1 VVKKALV
8 HFADCYIKLTD
19 LKIKT
24 METNEIEKIET
35 IKRLTSNC
43 LNTLKPVE
51 GKSGIHTAEIRV
63 YDYYELASVIRNL
76 LKLCIVALD
85 QDGAE
90 VPNTIENQSID
101 VGLIL
106 GIALQLF
113 PIDEFEL
120 LSESSILFP
129 ADSKNEDENN
139 INK

>member
-1 VVKKALV
+1 MEIDEIKKLEA
-8 HFADCYIKLTD
+8 
-19 LKIKT
+19 
-24 METNEIEKIET
+24 

-51 GKSGIHTAEIRV
+51 NKSGIYTVKIRV

-90 VPNTIENQSID
+90 VPITIKNQSID

-113 PIDEFEL
+113 PSDEFEL
-120 LSESSILFP
+120 LNEIRILFP
-129 ADSKNEDENN
+129 ADSRNEDEN
-139 INK
+139 ILKE

>member
-1 VVKKALV
+1 LSR
-8 HFADCYIKLTD
+8 ADVLINH
-19 LKIKT
+19 LKIKI
-24 METNEIEKIET
+24 MEIDEIEKLET
-35 IKRLTSNC
+35 IKRLTASC
-43 LNTLKPVE
+43 LSTLRPVE
-51 GKSGIHTAEIRV
+51 DKSRIHTAEIRV

-85 QDGAE
+85 HDGAE
-90 VPNTIENQSID
+90 VPNTVKNQSID

-120 LSESSILFP
+120 LNEISILFP
-129 ADSKNEDENN
+129 AASRNKDENI

>member
-1 VVKKALV
+1 
-8 HFADCYIKLTD
+8 
-19 LKIKT
+19 
-24 METNEIEKIET
+24 MEKNEIETLET
-35 IKRLTSNC
+35 IKRLAASR
-43 LNTLKPVE
+43 LNTLKPV
-51 GKSGIHTAEIRV
+51 GDKSGIHTAEIRV
-63 YDYYELASVIRNL
+63 YDYYELAAVIRNL

-90 VPNTIENQSID
+90 VPSTIKNQSID

-120 LSESSILFP
+120 LNEISTLFP
-129 ADSKNEDENN
+129 AVSKNQDENS

>member
-1 VVKKALV
+1 LSK
-8 HFADCYIKLTD
+8 TD
-19 LKIKT
+19 TLSLNKINQLKEKI
-24 METNEIEKIET
+24 MEKDEIEKLET
-35 IKRLTSNC
+35 IKRLTSSC
-43 LNTLKPVE
+43 LSTLRPVE
-51 GKSGIHTAEIRV
+51 EKRGTHTAEIRV

-90 VPNTIENQSID
+90 VPVTIENRSID

-120 LSESSILFP
+120 LNEISILYP
-129 ADSKNEDENN
+129 ADSRNEDENS

>member
-1 VVKKALV
+1 
-8 HFADCYIKLTD
+8 
-19 LKIKT
+19 
-24 METNEIEKIET
+24 MEKDEIEKLET
-35 IKRLTSNC
+35 IKRLASNC
-43 LNTLKPVE
+43 LRTLKPV
-51 GKSGIHTAEIRV
+51 GDKSGIHTAEIRV
-63 YDYYELASVIRNL
+63 YDYYELAAVIRNL

-85 QDGAE
+85 EDGAE
-90 VPNTIENQSID
+90 VPNTIKNQSID

-120 LSESSILFP
+120 LNEISIVFP

>member
-1 VVKKALV
+1 
-8 HFADCYIKLTD
+8 
-19 LKIKT
+19 
-24 METNEIEKIET
+24 MEKDEIEKLKA

-51 GKSGIHTAEIRV
+51 DKSGIYNLKIRV
-63 YDYYELASVIRNL
+63 YDYYELASIIRNL

-90 VPNTIENQSID
+90 VPITIKNQSID

-120 LSESSILFP
+120 LNEISILFP
-129 ADSKNEDENN
+129 ADSIKEDEN
-139 INK
+139 IIKD